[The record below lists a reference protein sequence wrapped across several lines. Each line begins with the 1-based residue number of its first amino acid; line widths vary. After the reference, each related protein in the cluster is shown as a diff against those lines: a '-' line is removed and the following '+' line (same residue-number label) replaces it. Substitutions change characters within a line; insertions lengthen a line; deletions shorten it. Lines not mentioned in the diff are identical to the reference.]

1 MDALFKTLHERMLK
15 PLFSF
20 HSSWRG
26 YKLID
31 MLQLHAPRLSSLPP
45 ARPSRL
51 LQLAAPLLSAAL
63 LAVGPAMVQ
72 AGDKDHEMAR
82 QALQQGQ
89 VLPLRTVIDQ
99 VEKQYQGQV
108 LKVEFE
114 HEDGRYLYEIRL
126 LQADGRM
133 VKMEVDARDGRLLKM
148 KRKD

>member
-1 MDALFKTLHERMLK
+1 MHHVLCHR
-15 PLFSF
+15 
-20 HSSWRG
+20 
-26 YKLID
+26 
-31 MLQLHAPRLSSLPP
+31 
-45 ARPSRL
+45 
-51 LQLAAPLLSAAL
+51 
-63 LAVGPAMVQ
+63 LAVLALAFGAVS
-72 AGDKDHEMAR
+72 AGTAVSADGHRPDDHELAR
-82 QALQQGQ
+82 QALERGQ

>member
-1 MDALFKTLHERMLK
+1 
-15 PLFSF
+15 
-20 HSSWRG
+20 
-26 YKLID
+26 
-31 MLQLHAPRLSSLPP
+31 
-45 ARPSRL
+45 
-51 LQLAAPLLSAAL
+51 
-63 LAVGPAMVQ
+63 MVQ

>member
-20 HSSWRG
+20 RSSWHG
-26 YKLID
+26 YKLMD
-31 MLQLHAPRLSSLPP
+31 MLQLHAPH
-45 ARPSRL
+45 PSRL
-51 LQLAAPLLSAAL
+51 LQLAAALLSAAL
-63 LAVGPAMVQ
+63 LVVGPGMVQ

-126 LQADGRM
+126 LQAVGRM